1 MSDFEPKLI
10 LKRVFNRLRRD
21 GFNLGMGE
29 YMAAVEAVEV
39 GWGSTQDELLD
50 ALCLLWC
57 NSLAE
62 QSRLRILWD
71 TVVASSEQK
80 PPQEQPEEE
89 IKIPPPAKS
98 DYSEKTPPPTK
109 SDYSEK
115 PPSREEVKTQPVSTT
130 KTTQEIAAQ
139 PVKSPFI
146 PADIEEDVEFEN
158 YWLLSRRQ
166 MVYAWRYLRR
176 LVADGQQDVLDV
188 NQTVEKAAKQG
199 FFLQPVYRRRE
210 KNHAHLL
217 LLIDQEGSM
226 TPFHRFTR
234 DLVDTVKY
242 ESDIERVDVVY
253 FHNTPAESIYKDSN
267 LTAPIPLNEVLAGCD
282 NDSKV
287 LVISDAGAAR
297 GYRRMGRVRAIT
309 EVLFDIK
316 EYTNLIAWL
325 NPMPKQRW
333 DSSSAQI
340 ISHLV
345 PMFPMNKEGLA
356 QAISVVQG

>member
-1 MSDFEPKLI
+1 M
-10 LKRVFNRLRRD
+10 RRD

-29 YMAAVEAVEV
+29 YITAVEAVEG
-39 GWGSTQDELLD
+39 GWGSNQDELLD
-50 ALCLLWC
+50 VLCLLWC

-62 QSRLRILWD
+62 QSRLRVLWD
-71 TVVASSEQK
+71 RIVASSEQK
-80 PPQEQPEEE
+80 PRKEQPQEE
-89 IKIPPPAKS
+89 I
-98 DYSEKTPPPTK
+98 KTPPPTK
-109 SDYSEK
+109 SDYQEK
-115 PPSREEVKTQPVSTT
+115 PPPRQEVKTQPVSTA

-139 PVKSPFI
+139 PVKPPFT
-146 PADIEEDVEFEN
+146 PADIEEDREFEN

-226 TPFHRFTR
+226 TPFHRFSR
-234 DLVDTVKY
+234 DLVDTAKY
-242 ESDIERVDVVY
+242 ESDIERVDVGY
-253 FHNTPAESIYKDSN
+253 FHNIPAESVYKDSH
-267 LTAPIPLNEVLAGCD
+267 LTLPIPLNKIFAECD
-282 NDSKV
+282 RDTKV

-297 GYRRMGRVRAIT
+297 GYRRMARIQAIT

-325 NPMPKQRW
+325 NPISKERW
-333 DSSSAQI
+333 DSSSASI
-340 ISHLV
+340 LSHLV
-345 PMFPMNKEGLA
+345 PMFPMDKEGLA

>member
-10 LKRVFNRLRRD
+10 LKLVFNRLRQD

-29 YMAAVEAVEV
+29 YMDAVEAVEG
-39 GWGSTQDELLD
+39 GWGNNQDELLD

-57 NSLAE
+57 NSFAE

-71 TVVASSEQK
+71 TVVADSKQK
-80 PPQEQPEEE
+80 PREEKLEEE
-89 IKIPPPAKS
+89 IKTSATKF
-98 DYSEKTPPPTK
+98 DDSEN
-109 SDYSEK
+109 SS
-115 PPSREEVKTQPVSTT
+115 SRQEVKTQSVSTA

-139 PVKSPFI
+139 PVKPPFI
-146 PADIEEDVEFEN
+146 PAEIEEDREFEN

-166 MVYAWRYLRR
+166 MVYACRYLRR

-253 FHNTPAESIYKDSN
+253 FHNTPAESVYQDSH
-267 LTAPIPLNEVLAGCD
+267 LTTPIPLNEILAQCD
-282 NDSKV
+282 RDSKV

-316 EYTNLIAWL
+316 EYTNSIAWL

-333 DSSSAQI
+333 ESSSAQI

-356 QAISVVQG
+356 QGISIVQG

>member
-10 LKRVFNRLRRD
+10 LTRVFNRLRRD

-29 YMAAVEAVEV
+29 YMAAVEAVEG

-71 TVVASSEQK
+71 TVVADSKQK

-89 IKIPPPAKS
+89 IK
-98 DYSEKTPPPTK
+98 TPPPTK
-109 SDYSEK
+109 SDYQEK
-115 PPSREEVKTQPVSTT
+115 PPSRQEVKTQPVSTT
-130 KTTQEIAAQ
+130 QTTQEIAAQ
-139 PVKSPFI
+139 PVKPPFI
-146 PADIEEDVEFEN
+146 PAEIEEDREFEN

-253 FHNTPAESIYKDSN
+253 FHNTPAESVYKDYY
-267 LTAPIPLNEVLAGCD
+267 LTVPIPLNEVLAGCD

-325 NPMPKQRW
+325 NPMPKERW

>member
-10 LKRVFNRLRRD
+10 LTRVFNRLRRD

-29 YMAAVEAVEV
+29 YMAAVEAVEG

-71 TVVASSEQK
+71 TVVADSKQKSREEQL
-80 PPQEQPEEE
+80 EEE
-89 IKIPPPAKS
+89 I
-98 DYSEKTPPPTK
+98 KTPPPTK

-115 PPSREEVKTQPVSTT
+115 PPTREEVKTQPVSTA

-146 PADIEEDVEFEN
+146 PADIEEDREFEN

-166 MVYAWRYLRR
+166 MVYAWRYLRL

-199 FFLQPVYRRRE
+199 FFVQPVYRRRE

-253 FHNTPAESIYKDSN
+253 FHNTPAESIYKDSH
-267 LTAPIPLNEVLAGCD
+267 LTAPIPLNEILARCD

-287 LVISDAGAAR
+287 LVISDAGTAR

-325 NPMPKQRW
+325 NPMPKERW
-333 DSSSAQI
+333 ESSSAQI